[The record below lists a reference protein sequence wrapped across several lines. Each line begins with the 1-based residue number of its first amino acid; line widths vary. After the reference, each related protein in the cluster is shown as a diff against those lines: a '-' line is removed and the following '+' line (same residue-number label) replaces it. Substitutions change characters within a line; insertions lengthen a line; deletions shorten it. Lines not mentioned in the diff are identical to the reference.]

1 MPRWLAISVAAT
13 ALCASL
19 AMAQDAPESLLP
31 PGFDDPAPTPTPRPA
46 TSPTPRAQAPQP
58 GAPNVP
64 AGLPQLPVPD
74 ASSVDLTRIPSIEEL
89 EAMSPE
95 ELDDLLGLKPSY
107 DIPAGARRSM
117 ARVGVIDSSEG
128 GFAFP
133 SLARQPASLVRAALR
148 GTKGQMVSR
157 WGHVLLR
164 RTLAS
169 RLAAPQGM
177 NPVEFAAL
185 RARALNTLG
194 EHAVART
201 LVQDVDTANWNAA
214 LRDVALDAYV
224 GTADIVG
231 ACPLVRLGRLERKD
245 ANWTMLRAICSAYA
259 GEGVLAG
266 QQLDRALREGIAP
279 RIDILLAQRFAGAA
293 GNGRRAVDIEW
304 DGVDELNPWRFA
316 LANALGEEI
325 PEGLR
330 ASAGAYYQRIW
341 ATAPMLGLPQRV
353 QGADR
358 AAREGILSSGAM
370 VDLYSQIYA
379 DDAITDDSAG
389 LAVSLREAYVGA
401 NAADRLAALEE
412 IWGGDRAQDY
422 GRYVLTAYAAARIPP
437 SRDLAASAAPLIASM
452 LTAGLDRDAAA
463 WADSVPTGSEA
474 WALIALTN
482 PAARGNAGG
491 GAIDSFIDDDG
502 STGQRKS
509 QFLLAG
515 LAGLGR
521 VSAGTRAGLAERLK
535 LDLERSSKW
544 SRMITR
550 AADVDNAA
558 LVALLAGLGMQGS
571 GWEQMTPRHLY
582 HIVRSLDRVGLSAE
596 ARMIAAEAVARG

>member
-1 MPRWLAISVAAT
+1 MPRWLTTSVAAT

-19 AMAQDAPESLLP
+19 AIAQDAPESLLP
-31 PGFDDPAPTPTPRPA
+31 PGFDDPAPTPTPRP
-46 TSPTPRAQAPQP
+46 TPSPTPRAQAPQP
-58 GAPNVP
+58 GVPAAP
-64 AGLPQLPVPD
+64 AGLPLLPLPD
-74 ASSVDLTRIPSIEEL
+74 ASSVDLTGIPSIEEL
-89 EAMSPE
+89 EAMSPD

-128 GFAFP
+128 GFAYP

-177 NPVEFAAL
+177 NPAEFAAL

-201 LVQDVDTANWNAA
+201 LVQDVDTGNWNAA
-214 LRDVALDAYV
+214 LRDAALDAYV

-304 DGVDELNPWRFA
+304 EGVDELNPWRFA

-330 ASAGAYYQRIW
+330 ARAGPYYQRIW
-341 ATAPMLGLPQRV
+341 ATAPMLGLPQRAR
-353 QGADR
+353 GAER
-358 AAREGILSSGAM
+358 AAREGILSSAAM

-379 DDAITDDSAG
+379 DDAITDESAG

-401 NAADRLAALEE
+401 NASDRLAALEG

-437 SRDLAASAAPLIASM
+437 SRDLAGSAAPLIASM
-452 LTAGLDRDAAA
+452 LTAGLERDAAA
-463 WADSVPTGSEA
+463 WADAVETGSEA
-474 WALIALTN
+474 WALIALAN

-521 VSAGTRAGLAERLK
+521 VSAGTRTSLAERLK
-535 LDLERSSKW
+535 LDLERSSNW

-571 GWEQMTPRHLY
+571 SWDQMTPRHLY

>member
-1 MPRWLAISVAAT
+1 MPRWLVMSVAAT

-19 AMAQDAPESLLP
+19 AIAQDAPESLLP
-31 PGFDDPAPTPTPRPA
+31 PGFDDPAPPPTPTPTARPQA
-46 TSPTPRAQAPQP
+46 TQP
-58 GAPNVP
+58 GSPAPGSGAVVP
-64 AGLPQLPVPD
+64 TVLPPMPD
-74 ASSVDLTRIPSIEEL
+74 AGSVDLARIPSLAEL
-89 EAMSPE
+89 EEMGPE
-95 ELDDLLGLKPSY
+95 ELDALLGLKPSY
-107 DIPAGARRSM
+107 DIPPAARRSL
-117 ARVGVIDSSEG
+117 AKVGVIDSSEG

-133 SLARQPASLVRAALR
+133 SLARQPAALVRAALR
-148 GTKGQMVSR
+148 GTTRPMVSR

-164 RTLAS
+164 RVLAS

-185 RARALNTLG
+185 RARSLNRMG
-194 EHAVART
+194 EHAVARS

-214 LRDVALDAYV
+214 LRDAALEAYI

-231 ACPLVRLGRLERKD
+231 ACPLVRLGRLERSD

-259 GEGVLAG
+259 GEGILAG

-279 RIDILLAQRFAGAA
+279 KIDILLAQRFAGAA

-304 DGVDELNPWRFA
+304 EGVDDLNPWRFA

-330 ASAGAYYQRIW
+330 AGAGPYYQRIW
-341 ATAPMLGLPQRV
+341 ATAPMLGLSQRA

-358 AAREGILSSGAM
+358 AAGEGILSSAAM

-379 DDAITDDSAG
+379 DDAITDDRAE

-401 NAADRLAALEE
+401 NAPDRLAAIKG

-437 SRDLAASAAPLIASM
+437 SSDLAGSSAPLIASM
-452 LTAGLDRDAAA
+452 LTAGLDRDASA
-463 WADSVPTGSEA
+463 WSGAVETGSEA
-474 WALIALTN
+474 WALIALAN
-482 PAARGNAGG
+482 PAARGNAGS
-491 GAIDSFIDDDG
+491 GAIDSFIDDDT
-502 STGQRKS
+502 SPGQRKS
-509 QFLLAG
+509 KFLLAG

-521 VSAGTRAGLAERLK
+521 VSAGTRADLAERLNLK
-535 LDLERSSKW
+535 LDQPTKW

-550 AADVDNAA
+550 AAEVDNAA

-571 GWEQMTPRHLY
+571 SWDQMTPRHLY
-582 HIVRSLDRVGLSAE
+582 HIVSALNRVGLNAE